1 MKLSDREWKDF
12 SVPYIFQKIQRGKRL
27 KNADHIPGIIP
38 YVSSTANNNG
48 VDDYIEAIDGTRVFE
63 NCISLANSG
72 SVGTAF
78 YEPFAFVASD
88 HVTSL
93 KRENT
98 SQYVY
103 LFLTAVLEQ
112 QGSNFNFNREI
123 NDSRIRK
130 MRVMLPVDDNDE
142 PDYQFME
149 DYMKELMKAKRKQ
162 YQKYVE
168 QRLVEFGIDDMKI
181 PMRWGYNLD
190 LESREWKKF
199 NINDIFVVGHGFYN
213 KKPPMS
219 ENGNFPFIGASGEN
233 NGVTGF
239 TTKKD
244 VENNSKLGYGTNEPL
259 DKKIFS
265 KGHLCVVNNG
275 SAIGYTY
282 YQPDNFTCTHDVN
295 PLWLRSCK
303 MNKYLGLFLS
313 QMIKNQGICFAY
325 ARKWRPSRMVH
336 SCVML
341 PVNDNNE
348 PDYEFMEECG
358 RQMMAKKYIQY
369 LKYLEST
376 CESSDLLLK

>member
-1 MKLSDREWKDF
+1 MRLNEREWKDF

-27 KNADHIPGIIP
+27 KNADHVPGIIP

-123 NDSRIRK
+123 NDLRIRK

-149 DYMKELMKAKRKQ
+149 DYMKELMTAKRKQ

-181 PMRWGYNLD
+181 PMRGGYNLD

-219 ENGNFPFIGASGEN
+219 ENGDFPFIGASGEN

>member
-12 SVPYIFQKIQRGKRL
+12 SVPYVFQKIQRGKRL
-27 KNADHIPGIIP
+27 KNADHVLGIVP

-123 NDSRIRK
+123 NDLRIRK

-149 DYMKELMKAKRKQ
+149 DYMKELMATKRKQ
-162 YQKYVE
+162 YQEYVE
-168 QRLVEFGIDDMKI
+168 QRLTELGIDDVKNTKV
-181 PMRWGYNLD
+181 WGYNV
-190 LESREWKKF
+190 SFGKREWK
-199 NINDIFVVGHGFYN
+199 DISITSIFDSFVPGKGKGLNHLNQSQDDLSY
-213 KKPPMS
+213 
-219 ENGNFPFIGASGEN
+219 IGATNRN
-233 NGVTGF
+233 NGVLCF
-239 TTKKD
+239 
-244 VENNSKLGYGTNEPL
+244 VENDET
-259 DKKIFS
+259 
-265 KGHLCVVNNG
+265 
-275 SAIGYTY
+275 
-282 YQPDNFTCTHDVN
+282 
-295 PLWLRSCK
+295 SCK
-303 MNKYLGLFLS
+303 MIQEGNCIGFIKNGDGSAGYAIYKRENFVSTSDVIYGYASWLNEYTGLFFVSAQDL
-313 QMIKNQGICFAY
+313 IKSKYSHGYKRNQQHLRGDRVI
-325 ARKWRPSRMVH
+325 
-336 SCVML
+336 L
-341 PVNDNNE
+341 PVNDNDE

-358 RQMMAKKYIQY
+358 RKMMAKKYIQY

-376 CESSDLLLK
+376 CKSGK